1 MKNFHSFAYA
11 NGHIGFGDETPDD
24 ALPIYCVVDAEP
36 AEVERLKESVG
47 VLARHAYDNKIL
59 LVPGIPEAA
68 DMNAAYDALIKFN
81 CRVKH
86 HMESV

>member
-1 MKNFHSFAYA
+1 MKHFHCFAYA
-11 NGHIGFGDETPDD
+11 NGRIGFGDKTPDD
-24 ALPIYCVVDAEP
+24 ALPIYAVDCSVSEI
-36 AEVERLKESVG
+36 ERLGECIG
-47 VLARHAYDNKIL
+47 LLARHAYDNKTL

-86 HMESV
+86 YMESV

>member
-1 MKNFHSFAYA
+1 MKHFHCFAYA
-11 NGHIGFGDETPDD
+11 NGRIEFGGETPDD
-24 ALPIYCVVDAEP
+24 ALPIYAVDCSVSEI
-36 AEVERLKESVG
+36 ERLGECIG
-47 VLARHAYDNKIL
+47 LLARHAYDGKTL